1 MTRVFNQA
9 SVLVLTIMSLPIA
22 LYAFYGGLGAEVP
35 STVVQR
41 LHQFPVFGAL
51 HMLGGGL
58 ALLVGGLQFSSRLRA
73 ARPNLHRWLGRL
85 YLLGILIGGVS
96 AIAAAPGATGGVVAA
111 CGFGLLGILWLYSGA
126 QAYRAI
132 RAGDIATH
140 RAWMMRNFA
149 MTFAAVT
156 LRIYLGLMTGP
167 MGLTFE
173 EAYPAVAWISWVP
186 NVLPRTGCSGP
197 FRPVV
202 RERKTRPPPRP
213 PNPPWK
219 RRRP

>member
-1 MTRVFNQA
+1 MNRVLNQA
-9 SVLVLTIMSLPIA
+9 GVLILIVLSLPIA
-22 LYAFYGGLGAEVP
+22 LYAFYSGLGAEVS

-41 LHQFPVFGAL
+41 LQQFPVFGAM

-58 ALLVGGLQFSSRLRA
+58 ALLVGGFQFSGRLRA
-73 ARPNLHRWLGRL
+73 ARPQLHRWLGRI
-85 YLLGILIGGVS
+85 YLFGILMGGVS

-126 QAYRAI
+126 QAYLAI
-132 RAGDIATH
+132 RAGDIHTH

-186 NVLPRTGCSGP
+186 NLMLVEWFLL
-197 FRPVV
+197 
-202 RERKTRPPPRP
+202 
-213 PNPPWK
+213 N
-219 RRRP
+219 RRPAPQAS